1 LTPFEEVD
9 AMTQMIRKQIYIGKS
24 QQALLAR
31 LAQAWG
37 VSEAEV
43 IRQAIEREAT
53 SGLAQRLQ
61 PDATAL
67 EELIQAALQRRAAGV
82 TGDPLRWRREDAYA
96 ERLDR
101 YGPEE
106 GA

>member
-1 LTPFEEVD
+1 
-9 AMTQMIRKQIYIGKS
+9 MTQMIRKQIYIGKS

-67 EELIQAALQRRAAGV
+67 EELIQAALQRRAAGI
-82 TGDPLRWRREDAYA
+82 TGDPPLRWRREDAYA

-101 YGPEE
+101 YGREE

>member
-1 LTPFEEVD
+1 
-9 AMTQMIRKQIYIGKS
+9 MTQMIRKQIYIGKS

-31 LAQAWG
+31 PARAWG

-43 IRQAIEREAT
+43 IRQAIEREGA
-53 SGLAQRLQ
+53 SGLVQRLQ

-67 EELIQAALQRRAAGV
+67 EELIQAALGRRTAGI
-82 TGDPLRWRREDAYA
+82 TGDPLRWRREDAYE
-96 ERLDR
+96 ERLER
-101 YGPEE
+101 YGRRE